1 MRYKMNQI
9 LVTEKLY
16 ITPEIKRKK
25 RMYKIRFFLS
35 VFLICI
41 LFSYYIYA
49 ENDRNKSEEVAHAIL
64 SQIENTNN
72 TIANDNTTKNIVN
85 DVLVIALDEQES
97 NDADGEIH
105 DTPNQNQY
113 DRIYFIYTLYRNK
126 LSSTFRNIR

>member
-1 MRYKMNQI
+1 MNQI

-72 TIANDNTTKNIVN
+72 IS
-85 DVLVIALDEQES
+85 DEQV
-97 NDADGEIH
+97 
-105 DTPNQNQY
+105 
-113 DRIYFIYTLYRNK
+113 
-126 LSSTFRNIR
+126 NIKEETNFVDVEVVYEVKENIGTKEKIVF

>member
-1 MRYKMNQI
+1 MNQI

-35 VFLICI
+35 VFLICV

-64 SQIENTNN
+64 SQIENTKN
-72 TIANDNTTKNIVN
+72 TIANDNTMMLMEKFM
-85 DVLVIALDEQES
+85 
-97 NDADGEIH
+97 IH
-105 DTPNQNQY
+105 QT
-113 DRIYFIYTLYRNK
+113 RINLQT
-126 LSSTFRNIR
+126 IRIPKKIHMQI

>member
-1 MRYKMNQI
+1 MNQI

-35 VFLICI
+35 LFLICV

-72 TIANDNTTKNIVN
+72 IS
-85 DVLVIALDEQES
+85 DEQV
-97 NDADGEIH
+97 
-105 DTPNQNQY
+105 
-113 DRIYFIYTLYRNK
+113 
-126 LSSTFRNIR
+126 NIKEETTNHRGK

>member
-1 MRYKMNQI
+1 MNQI

-49 ENDRNKSEEVAHAIL
+49 EM
-64 SQIENTNN
+64 IE
-72 TIANDNTTKNIVN
+72 IRAKKWRM
-85 DVLVIALDEQES
+85 
-97 NDADGEIH
+97 
-105 DTPNQNQY
+105 QY
-113 DRIYFIYTLYRNK
+113 
-126 LSSTFRNIR
+126 